1 MPETIRLKASW
12 SEATKRL
19 SEVDHKTFQKVIKKN
34 WRRLESGDVAAHSIC
49 WLYCW
54 GKTGMSSEKAAAE
67 ARRAFDSIF
76 NRNFDWLDARIDHDT
91 ARALRYNESPK
102 VESQFAETISRRK

>member
-1 MPETIRLKASW
+1 MPETIKLKVSW

-19 SEVDHKTFQKVIKKN
+19 SEVDHKTFHKVTPKN
-34 WRRLESGDVAAHSIC
+34 WRRLEGGDVAAHSIC

-91 ARALRYNESPK
+91 ARKLRYARGPK
-102 VESQFAETISRRK
+102 GESQFAEAISKRN